1 MSWQARAQTPPS
13 TFDPPR
19 PPADIGP
26 PATPPAT
33 GLVAPNSAAVPPNSA
48 TVAPPLPLERSLAP
62 VAAPAPPAAAP
73 TGPIVPPGQVALAVS
88 ARFGRDPP
96 AIPGGLHWRIYA
108 DRPDQAGIFRLLRDN
123 KSASPTFVLPPGGYV
138 VHVTFGLANAVK
150 RVQLRSETVREVF
163 EIAAGGARFEGRVGD
178 TKIPPGQVTFEV
190 YKGSQFEP
198 GDKRPIAKDVATSD
212 VVLLPEGTYH
222 VVSNYGD
229 SNAVVRSDIRVQSGK
244 LTDVTINHRA
254 AVITLK
260 LVGEQGGEALA
271 NTEWSVLSPGGDVI
285 KESNSAFPRVILA
298 EGDYVAIAKND
309 GKVYSRDF
317 KVEPGFDREIEVLAR

>member
-1 MSWQARAQTPPS
+1 MTSVLISVSQ
-13 TFDPPR
+13 
-19 PPADIGP
+19 
-26 PATPPAT
+26 
-33 GLVAPNSAAVPPNSA
+33 
-48 TVAPPLPLERSLAP
+48 SLAP
-62 VAAPAPPAAAP
+62 PSSAPPAV
-73 TGPIVPPGQVALAVS
+73 TQSVPIVPPGQVALALS

-96 AIPGGLHWRIYA
+96 SITGGLHWRIYA
-108 DRPDQAGIFRLLRDN
+108 DRPEPTGTFRLIKDD

-138 VHVTFGLANAVK
+138 VHVTFGLAAAVK

-178 TKIPPGQVTFEV
+178 AKIPHGQISFEI
-190 YKGSQFEP
+190 YRGSQFEP
-198 GDKRPIAKDVATSD
+198 GDKRPIGKDIATSD

-229 SNAVVRSDIRVQSGK
+229 GNAVVRSDIRVQPGK

-260 LVGEQGGEALA
+260 LVGEKGGEALA
-271 NTEWSVLSPGGDVI
+271 NTEWSVLTPGGDVI
-285 KESNSAFPRVILA
+285 KESNNAFPRVILA
-298 EGDYVAIAKND
+298 EGDYVAIAKNE